1 MSAAAPIIHSPDYQW
16 HGQGQFEKFPPAFI
30 GRRRV

>member
-1 MSAAAPIIHSPDYQW
+1 MSAAAPIIHNPDQQW
-16 HGQGQFEKFPPAFI
+16 NGQGQIEEVPPAFI

>member
-1 MSAAAPIIHSPDYQW
+1 MSAAAPIIHNPDDQGN
-16 HGQGQFEKFPPAFI
+16 GQAEIVMVPPAFI